1 MAFVLT
7 LHKPPS
13 QHHFALAAVHLVTFV
28 SPVNS
33 VEDFLWRMKRIFPSL
48 TPLVNISNYK
58 ITLFLLSPWFYVIY
72 LDTFPNY
79 APNKW
84 ASPFGVTLLGS
95 LVHSF
100 TENPEDQPAF
110 FLWGKLEHGRERQS
124 LTDSGDDSRRM
135 HDITEHSK
143 CISDHMAVVG
153 REWILGG
160 NLNLEHEVYMG
171 HLS

>member
-13 QHHFALAAVHLVTFV
+13 QHHFALAAVRLVTFV

-72 LDTFPNY
+72 LDTLPNY
-79 APNKW
+79 APNK
-84 ASPFGVTLLGS
+84 
-95 LVHSF
+95 
-100 TENPEDQPAF
+100 
-110 FLWGKLEHGRERQS
+110 
-124 LTDSGDDSRRM
+124 
-135 HDITEHSK
+135 
-143 CISDHMAVVG
+143 
-153 REWILGG
+153 
-160 NLNLEHEVYMG
+160 
-171 HLS
+171 